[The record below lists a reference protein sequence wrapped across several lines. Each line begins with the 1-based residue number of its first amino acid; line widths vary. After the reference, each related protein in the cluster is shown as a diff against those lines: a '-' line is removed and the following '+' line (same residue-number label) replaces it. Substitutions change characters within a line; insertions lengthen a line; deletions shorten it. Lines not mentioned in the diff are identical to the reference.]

1 MSVHSPLSVRLKA
14 APPLQASKWLK
25 CPVLL
30 DLDEMKDLLQT
41 LGDFW
46 IFMVSGVLRST
57 EGEITQAEFLT
68 EYGRYI
74 DTLKEGKF
82 PDEQQTRPYFST
94 VFTTTIDALYEVV
107 LPNQQK
113 LIRVERPVIQLQSHR
128 FDYSPVDGKFRSMV
142 LGQNSIQWG
151 IQFSYPQLFQDAACQ
166 VKQVRESE
174 EFPNTLLF
182 KRMQKWVRDHTTATP
197 FLVENKRINVPIR
210 LGKKCFSWIN
220 QHPQLNAKGLVVL
233 SYE

>member
-1 MSVHSPLSVRLKA
+1 MSVHPPLSVRFKA

-30 DLDEMKDLLQT
+30 DIDEMEDLFRA

-46 IFMVSGVLRST
+46 IFSVSGVLPSA
-57 EGEITQAEFLT
+57 EGEMTQAAFLT

-74 DTLKEGKF
+74 EALKRGEF
-82 PDEQQTRPYFST
+82 PDEQRARPYFST
-94 VFTTTIDALYEVV
+94 VFTTSTDALYEVV

-174 EFPNTLLF
+174 EFPNTVLF

-197 FLVENKRINVPIR
+197 FLVENNRVNVPIR
-210 LGKKCFSWIN
+210 LGKTCFGWIN
-220 QHPQLNAKGLVVL
+220 QHPQLQAKGLVVL
-233 SYE
+233 HHK

>member
-1 MSVHSPLSVRLKA
+1 MSAHPPLSVRLKA

-30 DLDEMKDLLQT
+30 DRNEMEGLFQA

-46 IFMVSGVLRST
+46 IFAVSGVLRST
-57 EGEITQAEFLT
+57 EGEIKQTDFLI
-68 EYGRYI
+68 EYGHYVEA
-74 DTLKEGKF
+74 LKRGEL
-82 PDEQQTRPYFST
+82 PDEQQVRPYFST
-94 VFTTTIDALYEVV
+94 IFTASTDMLYEIA

-128 FDYSPVDGKFRSMV
+128 VDYSPVDGKFRSMV

-174 EFPNTLLF
+174 EFPNTILF
-182 KRMQKWVRDHTTATP
+182 KRMQKWMRDHTTVTP
-197 FLVENKRINVPIR
+197 FLVENNRINVPIR
-210 LGKKCFSWIN
+210 LGKSCFSWIN
-220 QHPQLNAKGLVVL
+220 QHPQLQAKGIMVINHK
-233 SYE
+233 